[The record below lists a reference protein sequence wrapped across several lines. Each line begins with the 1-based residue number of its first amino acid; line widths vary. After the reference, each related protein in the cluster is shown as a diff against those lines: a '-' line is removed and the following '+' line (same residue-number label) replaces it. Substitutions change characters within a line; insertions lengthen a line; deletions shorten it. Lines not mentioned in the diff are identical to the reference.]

1 MTEHKKIQ
9 VFTVVLKVLF
19 VAAVIAAL
27 VLGYYQIKGL
37 KSRMT
42 TAENRL
48 NESTF
53 YYDDSA
59 KTDESSQPSYKIV
72 SVKDANVKVEQS
84 NGMETTYTPKAVK
97 AYTIEVDNTT
107 NYSIDVDTF
116 SIRARTENGQLISPA
131 YTDPSD
137 PNYVAQP
144 ISLAPGGKTTFTL
157 YYAPAKDQSFTG
169 LYDSMQQK
177 EIKQ

>member
-1 MTEHKKIQ
+1 VQI
-9 VFTVVLKVLF
+9 FTVILKVLF
-19 VAAVIAAL
+19 VVGVITAL
-27 VLGYYQIKGL
+27 VFGYYQIKGL

-48 NESTF
+48 NEGTF

-72 SVKDANVKVEQS
+72 SIKDANVKVEKS
-84 NGMETTYTPKAVK
+84 NGMETTYAPRDVK

-107 NYSIDVDTF
+107 SYSIDVDTF

-137 PNYVAQP
+137 PNYVSQP
-144 ISLAPGGKTTFTL
+144 ISLAPGGKVTFTL
-157 YYAPAKDQSFTG
+157 YYVPVKDQSFTG